1 MGKQE
6 LLALKERL
14 ANMPSAEVQKELD
27 KLSKADFDALVAV
40 NSEAGKTLLANG
52 KQTLN
57 ALRAGLMRAK

>member
-14 ANMPSAEVQKELD
+14 ANMPSAEVQNELD

-40 NSEAGKTLLANG
+40 NSETGKTLLANG